1 TVMEKIGDPLVH
13 LVRNSI
19 DHGVEMP
26 DVRVSKGKPAVGT
39 VHLDACHR
47 GGNIAVEVSDDGA
60 GLDKERILAKAKS
73 RSLVGPNDTLTDEQ
87 VYDLFFFTD
96 SATTEK

>member
-1 TVMEKIGDPLVH
+1 MEKIGDPLVH

-26 DVRVSKGKPAVGT
+26 DVRLGKGKPAVGT
-39 VHLDACHR
+39 VHLDAYHR

-60 GLDKERILAKAKS
+60 GLDKDRILSEGEVARPRRPERHPDATS
-73 RSLVGPNDTLTDEQ
+73 R
-87 VYDLFFFTD
+87 Y
-96 SATTEK
+96 TT